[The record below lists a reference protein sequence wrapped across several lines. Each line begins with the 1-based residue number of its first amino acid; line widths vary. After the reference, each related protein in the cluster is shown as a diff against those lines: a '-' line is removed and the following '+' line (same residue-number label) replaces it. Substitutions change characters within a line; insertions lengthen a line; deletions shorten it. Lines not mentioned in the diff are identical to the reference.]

1 MSTEVAAVCFGDYKK
16 FRSIYQAPEKKLR
29 RLSVKFLK

>member
-16 FRSIYQAPEKKLR
+16 FRSIY
-29 RLSVKFLK
+29 